1 MTRTSEPRDTKDER
15 DQTMNAT
22 KTSPKN
28 AANEFA
34 ALCRDGGWKIRI
46 KTDTVVSISKSFA
59 PNDREAFLDCDMD
72 YHHILT
78 TLPHRG
84 GSMWGTDG
92 GSVGGYVALTNGH
105 FEMNLSGVSKVAI
118 RELGK
123 IA

>member
-1 MTRTSEPRDTKDER
+1 MRLAETNARETE
-15 DQTMNAT
+15 TMNAT
-22 KTSPKN
+22 KTSPKI

-34 ALCRDGGWKIRI
+34 TLCRDGGWKIRI
-46 KTDTVVSISKSFA
+46 KSDTVVSISKSFA
-59 PNDREAFLDCDMD
+59 PNDREAFLGCDMD

>member
-1 MTRTSEPRDTKDER
+1 
-15 DQTMNAT
+15 
-22 KTSPKN
+22 
-28 AANEFA
+28 
-34 ALCRDGGWKIRI
+34 
-46 KTDTVVSISKSFA
+46 
-59 PNDREAFLDCDMD
+59 MD